1 MTFRTILNRDHTAAY
16 FFWDPRLKPIINSG
30 SRYGLKCYAPLD
42 NKWRKSVRIAVK
54 SFGGILRLGQGEKTE
69 PSPQGIKNSAVKRLI
84 AHSHWQLTML
94 KGIPR
99 RFRGSVPEGS
109 KI

>member
-1 MTFRTILNRDHTAAY
+1 M
-16 FFWDPRLKPIINSG
+16 
-30 SRYGLKCYAPLD
+30 
-42 NKWRKSVRIAVK
+42 RIAFK
-54 SFGGILRLGQGEKTE
+54 SFGGILWLGQGDRTE
-69 PSPQGIKNSAVKRLI
+69 ALPQGTKNSAVKRLI